1 MMFSHVFYALLT
13 IMVIGSIVAV
23 ETKDLLS
30 SVISVALVG
39 FSMGVSF
46 LFLGAPDIAIVQ
58 VVMEVLCLIILLRAT
73 VRRDDT
79 TIYKYIETFA
89 VATALIFLTVFLMLS
104 YWAFKDLPPFG
115 HPLMTV
121 SKDYLSRG
129 LAETGAANMVTSVL
143 LDFRAYDTLGE
154 ATVLFVSVLGA
165 ITVLRR
171 RGRKAR

>member
-1 MMFSHVFYALLT
+1 MEFSHVFYALLSL
-13 IMVIGSIVAV
+13 MVVGSIIAV

-30 SVISVALVG
+30 SVVSVALVG

-46 LFLGAPDIAIVQ
+46 LLLGAPDIAIVQ

-89 VATALIFLTVFLMLS
+89 VATALIFLAVFLILS
-104 YWAFKDLPPFG
+104 YRAFKDLPPFG

-121 SKDYLSRG
+121 SGEYLRNG
-129 LAETGAANMVTSVL
+129 LAKTGAANMVTAVL

-154 ATVLFVSVLGA
+154 ATVLFVSILGA
-165 ITVLRR
+165 IAVLRR